1 MTSDEWNKLADQ
13 ISKTNN
19 IVTLDTLTKYIKK
32 SSGYNLTLKE
42 KEFIYEVY
50 KSVYD
55 DAGNKIDGDQP
66 RSNTI
71 ER

>member
-1 MTSDEWNKLADQ
+1 M
-13 ISKTNN
+13 TNN
-19 IVTLDTLTKYIKK
+19 IVTLNALGQYIKK
-32 SSGYNLTLKE
+32 SSGYTLSLKE

-55 DAGNKIDGDQP
+55 DAGNKIDGDQQ
-66 RSNTI
+66 RSNTL